1 MNKTL
6 RIAIISSF
14 VLASNAAQ
22 AHEADESGRAKL
34 GTVKF
39 ATSCDPKLQAD
50 FERALAMLHS
60 FWWSAT
66 EKAFDDL
73 FAKDPTCAI
82 AAWGYAS
89 ILMGNPLA
97 GVGAAPAD
105 AKKAQAAL
113 EKARMIGAR
122 TERENDYIAAVSAYY
137 ENWDNKP
144 EKERQLARSKAYEAL
159 AAKYPNDDEAQI
171 FNALY
176 IAATQS
182 QADQTYGAYLK
193 AASILEPYFKKY
205 PDHPGVAHYLI
216 HSYDAPPIAQQ
227 GLAAARVYAGIA
239 PAAPHAL
246 HMPSHIFTRVGA
258 WEESAATNLRSMQV
272 AKAGEI
278 DEGYHGADYAVY
290 AFLQLGR
297 DEDAR
302 RTMEEAMSMKSKTT
316 RFVWT
321 YAYAAM
327 PARMAIERGDWAT
340 AKQLPVTT
348 TNAPFTDA
356 LTYYARA
363 LGAARSGDVAAA
375 EKEAAGLAEMHKKLD
390 EAKNRYWATEVEVQ
404 RLTIAAWIAH
414 KGGNAEEGLKL
425 MRAAADLE
433 DKNEKHIVTPAR
445 ILPARELL
453 GEMLFEQ
460 KQPAAALKE
469 FEASQLREPNRFRN
483 YWDSA
488 RAAEAMGDRAKAT
501 AYYQKLL
508 ALTAKSD
515 GSRHEIVL
523 AKMAVAQK

>member
-14 VLASNAAQ
+14 VLASNAVQ

-144 EKERQLARSKAYEAL
+144 EKERPIARSKAYEAL

-216 HSYDAPPIAQQ
+216 HSYDAPPIAQ
-227 GLAAARVYAGIA
+227 
-239 PAAPHAL
+239 
-246 HMPSHIFTRVGA
+246 
-258 WEESAATNLRSMQV
+258 
-272 AKAGEI
+272 
-278 DEGYHGADYAVY
+278 
-290 AFLQLGR
+290 
-297 DEDAR
+297 
-302 RTMEEAMSMKSKTT
+302 
-316 RFVWT
+316 
-321 YAYAAM
+321 
-327 PARMAIERGDWAT
+327 
-340 AKQLPVTT
+340 
-348 TNAPFTDA
+348 
-356 LTYYARA
+356 
-363 LGAARSGDVAAA
+363 
-375 EKEAAGLAEMHKKLD
+375 
-390 EAKNRYWATEVEVQ
+390 
-404 RLTIAAWIAH
+404 
-414 KGGNAEEGLKL
+414 
-425 MRAAADLE
+425 
-433 DKNEKHIVTPAR
+433 
-445 ILPARELL
+445 
-453 GEMLFEQ
+453 
-460 KQPAAALKE
+460 
-469 FEASQLREPNRFRN
+469 
-483 YWDSA
+483 
-488 RAAEAMGDRAKAT
+488 
-501 AYYQKLL
+501 
-508 ALTAKSD
+508 
-515 GSRHEIVL
+515 
-523 AKMAVAQK
+523 